1 MTSQTL
7 SDAPSGVSTSSP
19 DTLSAKPDIFPTS
32 VESVRQGG
40 EESSKSYQAFI
51 QSKTHLAGS
60 FGFDPIFMPE
70 ILFGFQ
76 QSLTTWA
83 IRKGRGAMFADCGLG
98 KSFMQLTWAEN
109 VVRKESNPVLLLTPL
124 AVGAQTLIEAEK
136 LGVEAVRSRD
146 GKFPPGSRIVIANY
160 EKLHLFDK
168 NDFAGVVCDES
179 SILKNVDGATKAV
192 VTEFMR
198 KMKYRLLCT
207 ATAAPN
213 DFIELGTSSEALGDL
228 GYMDMLGRFF
238 KNAQNSMHPS
248 VYRHRG
254 MDFNR
259 LNESAKWRFRGHSEQ
274 DFWRWVC
281 SWARACRK
289 PSDLGFPDDDF
300 KLPDLLTH
308 QHVVKA
314 RTVNPDFLFDMPAV
328 GLDEQRKERSR
339 TCQERC
345 EMAAEIANSLKEPV
359 VAWCHLNRESDIL
372 EKIMPDAVQV
382 SGGDSDDRK
391 EEVFNGFSSGD
402 IRIIVTKPKIASMGM
417 NWQHCSR
424 QIMFPSHSFE
434 QFYQAIR
441 RSWRFGQKKNVTV
454 DVITSEGEANVLN
467 NLQRKAEA
475 AEKMFSNLVSLMNNE
490 LKIESENLH
499 TKPTT
504 LPQWL

>member
-1 MTSQTL
+1 MKT
-7 SDAPSGVSTSSP
+7 DY
-19 DTLSAKPDIFPTS
+19 
-32 VESVRQGG
+32 ES
-40 EESSKSYQAFI
+40 FI
-51 QSKTHLAGS
+51 ASKTHLSGN
-60 FGFDPIFMPE
+60 FGFDPIWMPD

-76 QSLTTWA
+76 KALVNWSVM
-83 IRKGRGAMFADCGLG
+83 KGRGAVLADCGLG
-98 KSFMQLTWAEN
+98 KSFIQLTWAEN
-109 VVRKESNPVLLLTPL
+109 VIRKENRPVLILTPL
-124 AVGAQTLIEAEK
+124 AVGSQTVIEAEK
-136 LGVEAVRSRD
+136 LGVEAIRSRD
-146 GKFPPGSRIVIANY
+146 GKIPAGARIVIANY
-160 EKLHLFDK
+160 EKLHLFDR

-179 SILKNVDGATKAV
+179 SILKNVDGATKSV

-254 MDFNR
+254 LDFNR
-259 LNESAKWRFRGHSEQ
+259 VNESAKWRFRGHSEK

-281 SWARACRK
+281 SWARAVRK
-289 PSDLGFPDDDF
+289 PSDMGFSDDGF
-300 KLPDLLTH
+300 ELPELLTH

-314 RTVNPDFLFDMPAV
+314 RTHNPEFLFSMPAV

-345 EMAAEIANSLKEPV
+345 EMAADIANSNKESI
-359 VAWCHLNRESDIL
+359 VAWCHLNREGDLLTKLI
-372 EKIMPDAVQV
+372 PDAVQV
-382 SGGDSDDRK
+382 SGDDTDERK
-391 EEVFNGFSSGD
+391 EEVFNGFASGE
-402 IRIIVTKPKIASMGM
+402 IRVIVTKPKIASMGM
-417 NWQHCSR
+417 NWQHCAR
-424 QIMFPSHSFE
+424 QVMFPSHSFE
-434 QFYQAIR
+434 QYYQAIR
-441 RSWRFGQKKNVTV
+441 RSWRFGQKRNVTV

-475 AEKMFSNLVSLMNNE
+475 AEKMFANLVSLMNDE

-499 TKPTT
+499 TKQTEIPK
-504 LPQWL
+504 WL